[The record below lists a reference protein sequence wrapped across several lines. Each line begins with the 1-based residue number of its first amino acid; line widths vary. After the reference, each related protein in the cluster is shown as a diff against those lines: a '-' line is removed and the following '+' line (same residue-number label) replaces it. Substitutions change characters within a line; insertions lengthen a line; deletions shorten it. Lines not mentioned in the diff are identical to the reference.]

1 MSKVDKITS
10 TDVKR
15 YNKNRIFRLIHYA
28 GRISRQEIADVLQ
41 LSLPTVNQNL
51 KLLTEEE
58 LISFEGNFEST
69 GGRKPQIIT
78 VNAKA
83 KYAVSVNICDND
95 IQMAIVNLVGDI
107 VKVSNKNI
115 ILKSSDDSGKK
126 IADAVKKFIKE
137 CKISDKAVLGVGI
150 TVPGVFD
157 SEHKVIVSAPTMGI
171 HNYSMERITDNL
183 PYRCI
188 SCNDAR
194 ANAFAEYWWNGRR
207 SEEAMALGCFGDDT
221 DGSIVEGKIYLMLN
235 HGVGGSYLD
244 NERIRTGKNNC
255 YGEFGHM
262 TIHPGGRQCFCGKKG
277 CFESYV
283 SSRCLSTEL
292 GVTLEHFFKELE
304 EGNMVYESIF
314 DSYLDD
320 LTTGINNLYIMS
332 DSEVIVGGP
341 VARYL
346 KPYLDDIRER
356 LSQKY
361 AFDTDG
367 SYCSLA
373 KCTPMQADSG
383 AALEFLTDYIRNV

>member
-1 MSKVDKITS
+1 MTKVEKITT

-15 YNKNRIFRLIHYA
+15 YNKNRVFRLIHYA
-28 GRISRQEIADVLQ
+28 GRISRQEIADILQ

-51 KLLTEEE
+51 KLLMEEG
-58 LISFEGNFEST
+58 LITFEGSFAST
-69 GGRKPQIIT
+69 GGRKAQIIT
-78 VNAKA
+78 INAGA
-83 KYAVSVNICDND
+83 KYAVSVNIFDNG
-95 IQMAIVNLVGDI
+95 IQIAVVNLVGDI
-107 VKVSNKNI
+107 IKVINKDI
-115 ILKSSDDSGKK
+115 ILKSGDDSGKK
-126 IADAVKKFIKE
+126 IADAVKKVIKE
-137 CKISDKAVLGVGI
+137 CKIPKQSMLGVGI
-150 TVPGVFD
+150 TIPGVFD
-157 SEHKVIVSAPTMGI
+157 SEHRVIVSAPTLGLHGYFI
-171 HNYSMERITDNL
+171 KEVTDYI
-183 PYRCI
+183 PYPCI
-188 SCNDAR
+188 SYNDAR
-194 ANAFAEYWWNGRR
+194 ANAFAEYWWNCRR
-207 SEEAMALGCFGDDT
+207 NEEAQDLGRFKASHDRV
-221 DGSIVEGKIYLMLN
+221 VEGKLYLMLN

-262 TIHPGGRQCFCGKKG
+262 TIHPGGKQCFCGKKG

-292 GVTLEHFFKELE
+292 GVTLEYFFKELE
-304 EGNMVYESIF
+304 AGNMVYENLF

-341 VARYL
+341 VSRYL
-346 KPYLDDIRER
+346 EPYMQDIRKR

-373 KCTPMQADSG
+373 KCTPLQADSG
-383 AALEFLTDYIRNV
+383 AALEFLTNYIRNV

>member
-1 MSKVDKITS
+1 MTKVDKITT

-15 YNKNRIFRLIHYA
+15 YNKNRVFRLIHYA
-28 GRISRQEIADVLQ
+28 GRISRQEIADALQ

-51 KLLTEEE
+51 KLLTEEG
-58 LISFEGNFEST
+58 LITFEGNFAST
-69 GGRKPQIIT
+69 GGRKAQIIT
-78 VNAKA
+78 INAGA
-83 KYAVSVNICDND
+83 KHAVSVNIFDNG
-95 IQMAIVNLVGDI
+95 IQIAVVNLVGDI
-107 VKVSNKNI
+107 VNVTNKNI
-115 ILKSSDDSGKK
+115 ILKNGDDSGKK
-126 IADAVKKFIKE
+126 VADAVKKVVKE
-137 CKISDKAVLGVGI
+137 CKIPEKSILGVGI

-171 HNYSMERITDNL
+171 HGYSMSEITEHI
-183 PYRCI
+183 PYPCI

-207 SEEAMALGCFGDDT
+207 NEEAQDLGCFKDVQ
-221 DGSIVEGKIYLMLN
+221 DGVVEGKLYLMLN
-235 HGVGGSYLD
+235 NGVGGSYLD

-304 EGNMVYESIF
+304 EGNIVYENLF

-341 VARYL
+341 VSRYL
-346 KPYLDDIRER
+346 EPYMEDIRKM

-373 KCTPMQADSG
+373 KCTPLQADSG

>member
-1 MSKVDKITS
+1 MTKVDRITT

-15 YNKNRIFRLIHYA
+15 YNKNRVFRLIHYA
-28 GRISRQEIADVLQ
+28 GRISRQEISDILQ

-51 KLLTEEE
+51 KLLTEEG
-58 LISFEGNFEST
+58 LITFEGNFAST
-69 GGRKPQIIT
+69 GGRKAQIIT
-78 VNAKA
+78 INAGA
-83 KYAVSVNICDND
+83 KYAVSVNIFDNG
-95 IQMAIVNLVGDI
+95 IQIALVNLVGDI
-107 VKVSNKNI
+107 VNVTNKNI
-115 ILKSSDDSGKK
+115 ILKSGDDSGKK
-126 IADAVKKFIKE
+126 IAEAVKKVVKE
-137 CKISDKAVLGVGI
+137 CKIPEKSLLGVGI

-157 SEHKVIVSAPTMGI
+157 SEEKVIVSAPTMGL
-171 HNYSMERITDNL
+171 HNYSMNQITDHL
-183 PYRCI
+183 SYRCI
-188 SCNDAR
+188 SYNDAR
-194 ANAFAEYWWNGRR
+194 ANSLAEYWWNGRR
-207 SEEAMALGCFGDDT
+207 NAEAQELGCFNDLAD
-221 DGSIVEGKIYLMLN
+221 SIVEGKLYLMLN
-235 HGVGGSYLD
+235 SGVGGSYLD

-277 CFESYV
+277 CLESYV

-292 GVTLEHFFKELE
+292 GVTLECFFKELE
-304 EGNMVYESIF
+304 EGNIVYENLF

-341 VARYL
+341 VSRYL
-346 KPYLDDIRER
+346 EPYMEDIRKR

-361 AFDTDG
+361 AFNTDG

-373 KCTPMQADSG
+373 KCTPSQADSG

>member
-1 MSKVDKITS
+1 MTKVDKITT

-15 YNKNRIFRLIHYA
+15 YNKNRIFRLIHYS
-28 GRISRQEIADVLQ
+28 GRISRQEISSVLQ

-51 KLLTEEE
+51 KLLTEEG
-58 LISFEGNFEST
+58 LITFEGNFAST
-69 GGRKPQIIT
+69 GGRKAQIIT
-78 VNAKA
+78 INAKS
-83 KYAVSVNICDND
+83 KYAVSVNICDNG
-95 IQMAIVNLVGDI
+95 IQIAVVNLVGDI
-107 VKVSNKNI
+107 VKVVNKNI
-115 ILKSSDDSGKK
+115 VLKEGDDSGKNVAK
-126 IADAVKKFIKE
+126 AVIKVIKDCRIPE
-137 CKISDKAVLGVGI
+137 KSVLGVGI

-171 HNYSMERITDNL
+171 HGYSMNEITDNI
-183 PYRCI
+183 PYPCI

-207 SEEAMALGCFGDDT
+207 SEEAAALGCIGDVP
-221 DGSIVEGKIYLMLN
+221 DGGVEGKLYLMIN
-235 HGVGGSYLD
+235 YGVGGSYLD

-292 GVTLEHFFKELE
+292 GVTLEHFFEELE
-304 EGNMVYESIF
+304 AGNIVYENLF
-314 DSYLDD
+314 DAYLDD

-332 DSEVIVGGP
+332 DSEIIVGGP
-341 VARYL
+341 VSRYL
-346 KPYLDDIRER
+346 EPYMDDIRAR

-367 SYCSLA
+367 SYCTLA

>member
-1 MSKVDKITS
+1 MTKVDKITT

-15 YNKNRIFRLIHYA
+15 YNKNRVFRLIHYA
-28 GRISRQEIADVLQ
+28 GRISRQEIADILQ

-51 KLLTEEE
+51 KLLTEEG
-58 LISFEGNFEST
+58 LITFEGNFAST
-69 GGRKPQIIT
+69 GGRKAQIIAINT
-78 VNAKA
+78 KS
-83 KYAVSVNICDND
+83 KYAVSVNICDNG
-95 IQMAIVNLVGDI
+95 IQIAVVNLVGDI
-107 VKVSNKNI
+107 VEVTNKNI
-115 ILKSSDDSGKK
+115 ILKDDDDSGKK
-126 IADAVKKFIKE
+126 VADAVRKVIKE
-137 CKISDKAVLGVGI
+137 YKIPEKSVLGVGI

-157 SEHKVIVSAPTMGI
+157 SEHKVIVSAPTMGL
-171 HNYSMERITDNL
+171 HGYSMNKITDYL
-183 PYRCI
+183 PYPCV

-207 SEEAMALGCFGDDT
+207 SEEALALGCLDDAS
-221 DGSIVEGKIYLMLN
+221 DGGVEGKLYLMLN

-292 GVTLEHFFKELE
+292 GVTLEYFFKELE
-304 EGNMVYESIF
+304 EGNMVYENLF

-332 DSEVIVGGP
+332 DSEIIVGGP
-341 VARYL
+341 VSRYL
-346 KPYLDDIRER
+346 EPYMEDIRKR

-367 SYCSLA
+367 SYCSIA
-373 KCTPMQADSG
+373 KCTPLQAESG
-383 AALEFLTDYIRNV
+383 AALEFLTDYIRNA

>member
-1 MSKVDKITS
+1 MTKVEKITT

-15 YNKNRIFRLIHYA
+15 YNKNRVFRLIHYA
-28 GRISRQEIADVLQ
+28 GRISRQEIADILQ

-51 KLLTEEE
+51 KLLTEEG
-58 LISFEGNFEST
+58 LITFEGSFAST
-69 GGRKPQIIT
+69 GGRKAQIIT
-78 VNAKA
+78 INAGA
-83 KYAVSVNICDND
+83 KYAVSVNIFDNG
-95 IQMAIVNLVGDI
+95 IQIAVVNLVGDI
-107 VKVSNKNI
+107 IKVINKDI
-115 ILKSSDDSGKK
+115 ILKSGDDSGKK
-126 IADAVKKFIKE
+126 IADAVKKVIKE
-137 CKISDKAVLGVGI
+137 CKIPEQSMLGVGI
-150 TVPGVFD
+150 TIPGVFD
-157 SEHKVIVSAPTMGI
+157 SEHRVIVSAPTLGL
-171 HNYSMERITDNL
+171 HGYSMKEVTDYI
-183 PYRCI
+183 PYPCI
-188 SCNDAR
+188 SYNDAR
-194 ANAFAEYWWNGRR
+194 ANAFAEYWWNCRR
-207 SEEAMALGCFGDDT
+207 NEEAQDLGCFKTSHDRV
-221 DGSIVEGKIYLMLN
+221 VEGKLYLMLN

-262 TIHPGGRQCFCGKKG
+262 TIHPGGKQCFCGKKG

-292 GVTLEHFFKELE
+292 GVTLEYFFKELE
-304 EGNMVYESIF
+304 AGNMVYENLF

-341 VARYL
+341 VSRYL
-346 KPYLDDIRER
+346 EPYMQDIRKR

-373 KCTPMQADSG
+373 KCTPLQADSG
-383 AALEFLTDYIRNV
+383 AALEFLTNYIRNV

>member
-1 MSKVDKITS
+1 MTNVDKITT

-28 GRISRQEIADVLQ
+28 GRISRQEISSVLQ

-58 LISFEGNFEST
+58 LITFEGNFAST
-69 GGRKPQIIT
+69 GGRKAQIIT
-78 VNAKA
+78 INVKS
-83 KYAVSVNICDND
+83 KYAVSVNICDNG
-95 IQMAIVNLVGDI
+95 IQIAVVNLVGDI
-107 VKVSNKNI
+107 IKVVNKNVV
-115 ILKSSDDSGKK
+115 LKDGDDSGKNV
-126 IADAVKKFIKE
+126 AAAVVKVIKDCRIPE
-137 CKISDKAVLGVGI
+137 KSVLGVGI

-171 HNYSMERITDNL
+171 HGYSMNEITNNL
-183 PYRCI
+183 PYHCI

-207 SEEAMALGCFGDDT
+207 SEEALALGCIDDVP
-221 DGSIVEGKIYLMLN
+221 DGGVEGKLYLMLN

-262 TIHPGGRQCFCGKKG
+262 TIHPGGRHCFCGKKG

-292 GVTLEHFFKELE
+292 GVTLEHFFEELE
-304 EGNMVYESIF
+304 AGNMVYENLF
-314 DSYLDD
+314 DAYLDD

-332 DSEVIVGGP
+332 DSEIIVGGP
-341 VARYL
+341 VSRYL
-346 KPYLDDIRER
+346 GPYMDDIRKR